1 MDTLLVLLV
10 KVLFLLLSLS
20 IYQDQIRNPSENQV
34 LMNEAMTNAISVY
47 ITNRY
52 FQQVIAIGDDGIQT
66 RERIGTQDN
75 N

>member
-10 KVLFLLLSLS
+10 KVFFLLLKP
-20 IYQDQIRNPSENQV
+20 IYQNQIRNPSENQV